1 MHDKESRAKK
11 IEQLE
16 ARMNA
21 LTAKYKEVKNRLRE
35 LGDEESEEAYNL
47 GLVEFNLFNSIDMLD
62 EKIIAVPI
70 QDPTYKDYYDI
81 QELPKH
87 IFDEMMHFFEVY
99 KTLEHK
105 KTTVKDLLQIPFHT
119 VQDTC

>member
-21 LTAKYKEVKNRLRE
+21 LMAKYKEVKNRLRE

-62 EKIIAVPI
+62 EKI
-70 QDPTYKDYYDI
+70 
-81 QELPKH
+81 QELKS
-87 IFDEMMHFFEVY
+87 ISA
-99 KTLEHK
+99 
-105 KTTVKDLLQIPFHT
+105 DL
-119 VQDTC
+119 

>member
-1 MHDKESRAKK
+1 MMHDKESRAKK

-16 ARMNA
+16 AKMNA

-62 EKIIAVPI
+62 EKI
-70 QDPTYKDYYDI
+70 
-81 QELPKH
+81 QELKS
-87 IFDEMMHFFEVY
+87 IDA
-99 KTLEHK
+99 
-105 KTTVKDLLQIPFHT
+105 DL
-119 VQDTC
+119 

>member
-35 LGDEESEEAYNL
+35 LGDEESEEAYNM

-62 EKIIAVPI
+62 EKI
-70 QDPTYKDYYDI
+70 
-81 QELPKH
+81 QELKA
-87 IFDEMMHFFEVY
+87 VGS
-99 KTLEHK
+99 
-105 KTTVKDLLQIPFHT
+105 DL
-119 VQDTC
+119 

>member
-1 MHDKESRAKK
+1 MMHDKESRAKK

-21 LTAKYKEVKNRLRE
+21 LMAKYKEVKNRLGE

-62 EKIIAVPI
+62 EKI
-70 QDPTYKDYYDI
+70 
-81 QELPKH
+81 QELKS
-87 IFDEMMHFFEVY
+87 ISA
-99 KTLEHK
+99 
-105 KTTVKDLLQIPFHT
+105 DL
-119 VQDTC
+119 

>member
-1 MHDKESRAKK
+1 MKANRQQIINNIATIIRDKDKK

-62 EKIIAVPI
+62 EKI
-70 QDPTYKDYYDI
+70 
-81 QELPKH
+81 QELKS
-87 IFDEMMHFFEVY
+87 ISA
-99 KTLEHK
+99 
-105 KTTVKDLLQIPFHT
+105 DL
-119 VQDTC
+119 